1 MTGTLELIK
10 QEGGQGE
17 CWGQGDSQVLVREC
31 RTFQMRIGQY
41 KIVQNL
47 GIHTG
52 EEDVNIVKS
61 HLSMVTLG
69 ERTTNL
75 LLAVTGLHDLIDE
88 KKLAGYDGGAH
99 KHLTLD
105 HVKVENAHF
114 VRAEKQKEYKL
125 KIS

>member
-1 MTGTLELIK
+1 
-10 QEGGQGE
+10 
-17 CWGQGDSQVLVREC
+17 
-31 RTFQMRIGQY
+31 
-41 KIVQNL
+41 
-47 GIHTG
+47 
-52 EEDVNIVKS
+52 
-61 HLSMVTLG
+61 MVTLV

>member
-1 MTGTLELIK
+1 MTELIK

-17 CWGQGDSQVLVREC
+17 CWTGRQPGFREC
-31 RTFQMRIGQY
+31 RTFQMRTGQY

-47 GIHTG
+47 GIHPG
-52 EEDVNIVKS
+52 EEDVKS
-61 HLSMVTLG
+61 HFSMVTLG

>member
-1 MTGTLELIK
+1 
-10 QEGGQGE
+10 
-17 CWGQGDSQVLVREC
+17 
-31 RTFQMRIGQY
+31 MRIGQY